1 MKHRQKKQN
10 KNYILYFILFG
21 AILLAVF
28 LLGKNADNNVIP
40 IIEDENKNIDETI
53 KGDESMTI
61 VKFETTLGE
70 FEVELYEDKAPISTK
85 NFLEYVNEGYYDG
98 LIFHRVISNF
108 MVQGGGFDSDMNEK
122 ETKPAIKNEA
132 DNGLK
137 NLKYTLA
144 MARTNEVDSATSQF
158 FVNVADN
165 VFLDNGARDFGYA
178 VFAKVISGE
187 DTVEKI
193 REVKTT
199 TKGPYT
205 DVPATPVLINKAYVK

>member
-1 MKHRQKKQN
+1 MKHRKKKQN
-10 KNYILYFILFG
+10 KNYTLYFLIF
-21 AILLAVF
+21 AILLFGVF
-28 LLGKNADNNVIP
+28 MIGKSSNNEIKLE
-40 IIEDENKNIDETI
+40 IIDENKNIDETI
-53 KGDESMTI
+53 KGDDSMTI

-70 FEVELYEDKAPISTK
+70 FEVELFDDKAPISTK

-137 NLKYTLA
+137 NVKYTLA

-158 FVNVADN
+158 FINVADN

-193 REVKTT
+193 RVVKTT
-199 TKGPYT
+199 TKGHYT
-205 DVPATPVLINKAYVK
+205 DVPETPVIINKAYVK